1 MMMVEFTQRRFDV
14 TNKQTLDGN
23 DEENPHHH
31 QSLKWGLKEFD
42 TLM

>member
-23 DEENPHHH
+23 DEDNTHH

>member
-23 DEENPHHH
+23 DDTSSE
-31 QSLKWGLKEFD
+31 LKIGIKGV
-42 TLM
+42 